1 MTRLGLLTALLLVV
15 PLAGCG
21 DDRHEY
27 PPAVVDSFLQNC
39 EARADERDC
48 DCAIDRLRERYTY
61 EQFQSMEKQLGDRK
75 VVQEM
80 ANVVDE
86 CL

>member
-1 MTRLGLLTALLLVV
+1 MTRLGLLAALLLLA

-27 PPAVVDSFLQNC
+27 PPEVVKSFIENC

-48 DCAIDRLRERYTY
+48 NCAIDKLREQYTY
-61 EQFQSMEKQLGDRK
+61 EQFQALEKRMNDRA
-75 VVQEM
+75 VMQEM
-80 ANVVDE
+80 ATLVE
-86 CL
+86 SCR

>member
-1 MTRLGLLTALLLVV
+1 MTRLGLLVVLLFVV

-27 PPAVVDSFLQNC
+27 PPEVVESFIKNC

-48 DCAIDRLRERYTY
+48 NCAIDRLRETYTY
-61 EQFQSMEKQLGDRK
+61 EQFQSMESRLGDRK